1 MSLSGASRAA
11 LALAL
16 VAGASRWPVVAE
28 PLLRGRSV
36 TVVFRLDDY
45 SSRSPTDLET
55 RLIDAFRRHHVPL
68 TVGVVPFIVSRSVY
82 DPSPQEPSSFS
93 AAKIAVLKEA
103 VEDGTVEVALHGTSH
118 QTARGAS
125 VGRFVR
131 AYWPYDTEFRGVRRD
146 VQAEKIARGRTFLE
160 EAFHTR
166 VDTFIPP
173 WNSYDRNLLR
183 CLETQGFRS
192 LSAGRWGPL
201 DVSSPLKWLPATSNL
216 SGVRNAVRAARIGKD
231 PEPLIVVLI
240 HPSDFRRPGRVDG
253 GPDTRG
259 LEEVLA
265 WISSQRDVRT
275 LSIRQA
281 AERVS
286 DLSAR
291 RFFWNRTAFLWEIT
305 PRFME
310 RLFPRAERSLYLS
323 PPAARAIKVRL
334 SLLLSLS
341 GFGTL
346 ALSAALASRAGTAL
360 FSRFRALLVVSA
372 LGAPLL
378 GGLVLLA
385 LLPQR
390 ALRAEG
396 ALASALLAGG
406 CAGIWRSAFR
416 LLVGER
422 RPAAAVRGRVLR
434 EGEGGRAPP
443 RIREPRTPQATGSE
457 ARRSTGEWSPPE
469 SSGRRPS

>member
-160 EAFHTR
+160 EAFH
-166 VDTFIPP
+166 
-173 WNSYDRNLLR
+173 LLR

-323 PPAARAIKVRL
+323 PPAARAI
-334 SLLLSLS
+334 
-341 GFGTL
+341 
-346 ALSAALASRAGTAL
+346 
-360 FSRFRALLVVSA
+360 
-372 LGAPLL
+372 
-378 GGLVLLA
+378 
-385 LLPQR
+385 
-390 ALRAEG
+390 
-396 ALASALLAGG
+396 
-406 CAGIWRSAFR
+406 
-416 LLVGER
+416 
-422 RPAAAVRGRVLR
+422 
-434 EGEGGRAPP
+434 
-443 RIREPRTPQATGSE
+443 
-457 ARRSTGEWSPPE
+457 
-469 SSGRRPS
+469 